1 VIVPNVFGPFVENHP
16 EPTSR
21 ADLITDDFIYELI
34 LEHNGEYPQNPHSS
48 MADVRDIA
56 KAVGPPIPF
65 HLCTQTYLYRLPQH
79 VLSLTSPPSKEN
91 KRLLICSKFFK
102 WKEVAELIR
111 EKRPELAHRLPRKDA
126 IPPVQMSA
134 PYDLS
139 LTEKVIGLKEYIPW
153 EETILASI
161 DEGLKLEQ
169 K

>member
-1 VIVPNVFGPFVENHP
+1 VVVPTVFGPFVENYP
-16 EPTSR
+16 KPTSR
-21 ADLITDDFIYELI
+21 TDLVTNDFIYEII
-34 LEHNGEYPQNPHSS
+34 LENNGEYPQKPYSA
-48 MADVRDIA
+48 MADVRDVA
-56 KAVGPPIPF
+56 KAVGLLMLF
-65 HLCTQTYLYRLPQH
+65 FRVRAHLSFCKH

-102 WKEVAELIR
+102 WKEAVELVR

-134 PYDLS
+134 PFDLS
-139 LTEKVIGLKEYIPW
+139 LTEKVLGLKEYIPW
-153 EETILASI
+153 EETILAAI